1 MAESK
6 LAGPIKKFADNSY
19 YDLFSVV
26 FVLSMLGLGRILISD
41 LLVANLLMYSLP
53 VMILLYFAA
62 RFFTPKV
69 FWMRYHHFCKDKYSI
84 VTQIKHK

>member
-6 LAGPIKKFADNSY
+6 LAGPLNFADNSC

-41 LLVANLLMYSLP
+41 LVVTNLLMYSLP
-53 VMILLYFAA
+53 VMILLYLAVS
-62 RFFTPKV
+62 FFTPKV

-84 VTQIKHK
+84 VAQIKHK